1 MKRSISILAFSTLC
15 CCGLLGCGGGGS
27 TLEGTVPV
35 SGIVTQSGAPL
46 EGAAVTFAPT
56 GAGRSASGLTDAT
69 GKFTLTTLDPGDGA
83 MPGDYQVTITKK
95 EMVGREYTE
104 EEANAYYSQH
114 QTQPPAPEMKNS
126 VNEKYSQPDSSGLL
140 ATVPA
145 DGVSD
150 LKYEVE

>member
-1 MKRSISILAFSTLC
+1 MKRSIWILAFSALC

-56 GAGRSASGLTDAT
+56 GGGRAASGLTDAS
-69 GKFTLTTLDPGDGA
+69 GEFTMTTLDPGDGA
-83 MPGDYQVTITKK
+83 FPGDYQVAITKK
-95 EMVGREYTE
+95 EMSGKEYTE
-104 EEANAYYSQH
+104 DEANAYYNQH
-114 QTQPPAPEMKNS
+114 QRQPPAPEMKNLID
-126 VNEKYSQPDSSGLL
+126 EKYSQAGTSGLT
-140 ATVPA
+140 ATVPE
-145 DGVSD
+145 DGISD